1 MKSKIMKKTASFKV
15 NIPVS
20 ILREDKRYV
29 AYTPALDL
37 STSGKTYKEV
47 QKRFTEI
54 VSIFMEEIVKKGTV
68 DEILSGLGWKKIK
81 SENKINWISP
91 VVVSQNTQLIEV

>member
-1 MKSKIMKKTASFKV
+1 MKKVSSFKI

-20 ILREDKRYV
+20 ILREDNRYI

-37 STSGKTYKEV
+37 STSGKTYQEV

-54 VSIFMEEIVKKGTV
+54 VAIFIKEIIKKGTV
-68 DEILSGLGWKKIK
+68 DEVLSSLGWKKVK

-91 VVVSQNTQLIEV
+91 VVISQNTQLIKV